1 MSRYDEREYYEQL
14 IENARLARSKALG
27 DAFATGLAKAW
38 TFMKGLQVSVRRRM
52 VSEHLSHGME

>member
-27 DAFATGLAKAW
+27 DAIATGLANVR
-38 TFMKGLQVSVRRRM
+38 TFMKILQAAMRRHM
-52 VSEHLSHGME
+52 ASQHLWHGME